1 MPLNLLFRVK
11 AAAETHFAAMDSSP
25 STPRY
30 PSDSACFTTKSI
42 AFRSAPRRST
52 ITNSVRFDVN
62 QMSLSMSNS
71 VAFGKYNG
79 TLNTPRVIQFGGRY
93 EF

>member
-1 MPLNLLFRVK
+1 VLRGDGFFTIDAGLSKRFRMFYNENHSLQIRV
-11 AAAETHFAAMDSSP
+11 E
-25 STPRY
+25 
-30 PSDSACFTTKSI
+30 
-42 AFRSAPRRST
+42 AFN

-62 QMSLSMSNS
+62 QMSLSMSNE

-79 TLNTPRVIQFGGRY
+79 TLNTPRVFQFGGRY